1 MSSDFDLEAA
11 LERMRKARPLV
22 HNITNDVVMNVTA
35 NALLAA
41 GASPA
46 MVHAPEE
53 AAEFVR
59 VASALVVNIGT
70 LTAGQ
75 LAAMLA
81 ATAAARD
88 LGLGAAVPW
97 VLDPVAVGAT
107 RFRRDA
113 VTRLL
118 AERPTVIRGNA
129 SEILAVATGVKAGR
143 GVDADGA
150 SADMAGVAASL
161 ARSTGAVVAVT
172 GVIDH
177 VSDGTRTFAIA
188 NGHSL
193 LARITGSGCTA
204 TALVGAFLGAG
215 LAALDAAVAGLV
227 LTGLAGERA
236 AKGDPGPGAFQV
248 RFLDALASITPRE
261 LAADAKI
268 SRA

>member
-172 GVIDH
+172 GVIARAH
-177 VSDGTRTFAIA
+177 HRLWVH
-188 NGHSL
+188 GHGAGRGL
-193 LARITGSGCTA
+193 PRRWPRRARRRRRWPRAHRSRRRARREGRSRTGSLPGSLPRRA
-204 TALVGAFLGAG
+204 RLDHPQGA
-215 LAALDAAVAGLV
+215 
-227 LTGLAGERA
+227 R
-236 AKGDPGPGAFQV
+236 
-248 RFLDALASITPRE
+248 R
-261 LAADAKI
+261 
-268 SRA
+268 

>member
-1 MSSDFDLEAA
+1 MPNSDEYDLLTA
-11 LERMRKARPLV
+11 LRRLREARPLV

-70 LTAGQ
+70 LTAPA
-75 LAAMLA
+75 LEAMLA
-81 ATAAARD
+81 ATAAARE
-88 LGLGAAVPW
+88 GGIPW

-118 AERPTVIRGNA
+118 QARPTVVRGNA
-129 SEILAVATGVKAGR
+129 SEVLAVATGVRAGR

-150 SADMAGVAASL
+150 SAEIAGLAASL
-161 ARSTGAVVAVT
+161 ARTTGAIVAVT
-172 GVIDH
+172 GAVDI
-177 VSDGTRTFAIA
+177 VTDGTRSFAIT
-188 NGHSL
+188 NGDPL
-193 LARITGSGCTA
+193 LTRITGAGCTV

-215 LAALDAAVAGLV
+215 RAPLEAATAALVLV
-227 LTGLAGERA
+227 GLAGERA
-236 AKGDPGPGAFQV
+236 AEGNPGPGTFQL
-248 RFLDALASITPRE
+248 RLLDTLAQITPEE
-261 LAADAKI
+261 LAAGAKV
-268 SRA
+268 RRV

>member
-1 MSSDFDLEAA
+1 MTSDFELEAA
-11 LERMRKARPLV
+11 LERMRATRPLV

-53 AAEFVR
+53 APEFVR
-59 VASALVVNIGT
+59 IASSLVVNIGT
-70 LTAGQ
+70 LTTPQ
-75 LAAMLA
+75 LTAMLA

-88 LGLGAAVPW
+88 TSSGAAVPW

-113 VTRLL
+113 VTQLL
-118 AERPTVIRGNA
+118 VNKPTVIRGNA

-150 SADMAGVAASL
+150 NAEMSGVAASL
-161 ARSTGAVVAVT
+161 AQSTGAVVAVT
-172 GVIDH
+172 GAIDH

-188 NGHSL
+188 NGHPL

-215 LAALDAAVAGLV
+215 LPALDATVAALV
-227 LTGLAGERA
+227 LTGVAGERA
-236 AKGDPGPGAFQV
+236 AKGEPGPGTFQV
-248 RFLDALASITPRE
+248 RFLDALASISPNE